1 MMRSRTVKGAAATL
15 IAPALDFFS
24 VSVGEEPL
32 AFPAAAEF
40 ASGLA
45 RQAIYSAVLG

>member
-1 MMRSRTVKGAAATL
+1 MKVAAATL

-24 VSVGEEPL
+24 VFVGEEPL
-32 AFPAAAEF
+32 AFPAVAAAEF

-45 RQAIYSAVLG
+45 RQVIYSAVLG

>member
-1 MMRSRTVKGAAATL
+1 MKVAAATL

-24 VSVGEEPL
+24 VFVGEEPL
-32 AFPAAAEF
+32 ASAVAAAEF

-45 RQAIYSAVLG
+45 RQVIYSAVLG